1 MAVTAFWYGQSLLG
15 QYSTTAAR
23 RIDWDTDTIFCQL
36 TTSTH
41 TLDKDA
47 HDFQNDVD
55 TNEVTGT
62 GYTASGTAIT
72 TSAVTLDSATD
83 EVRLD
88 GTDAQWTTASFTARH
103 AHIYKETGGANSTN
117 PLMSYVDFGGDETV
131 SAGTFTIQWDSTGI
145 MKLDYT

>member
-23 RIDWDTDTIFCQL
+23 RIDWDTDTIKVEL
-36 TTSTH
+36 VTASH
-41 TLDKDA
+41 TIDKDA
-47 HDFQNDVD
+47 HDFQNDL
-55 TNEVTGT
+55 TNEVSGT
-62 GYTASGTAIT
+62 GYSADGVAIT
-72 TSAVTLDSATD
+72 TSAVTLDSGTD

-88 GTDAQWTTASFTARH
+88 ATDAQWTTASFTARS
-103 AHIYKETGGANSTN
+103 AHTYKETGGADSTN

-131 SAGTFTIQWDSTGI
+131 SAGTFTIQWDATGV